1 VADEVR
7 SLKTYGIHPL
17 REPVRC
23 LGEVELSPQATHL
36 PEARQ
41 IDEVNSVPSGNSPH
55 IS

>member
-7 SLKTYGIHPL
+7 SLQTYGTHPL

-23 LGEVELSPQATHL
+23 LSEDEPSSRATHL

-41 IDEVNSVPSGNSPH
+41 IDEVNPVPFGDSLHVS
-55 IS
+55 